1 MFSISVIMTVLLL
14 LEFSYICNNFI
25 MLHDYVSPMFAIGLL
40 RPGLQMN
47 VPIKPFRSTS
57 VVLKC
62 AIEIC

>member
-25 MLHDYVSPMFAIGLL
+25 MLHDYVSPIGLL